1 MFVVA
6 ANQLV
11 IAVCDGSTGAA
22 SIMASPVCMPIGCPS
37 IPLTDNGTGQR
48 SFTGCSK
55 NLLVQP
61 KIQVNSQRALQ
72 DTQREGVPLFASK
85 KKFDEMGHPHLL
97 LDEMGLD
104 EMGINLPD
112 FTDISEEVSL
122 LCL

>member
-1 MFVVA
+1 MGVFVVA

-11 IAVCDGSTGAA
+11 IAVCDGSTRAA

-61 KIQVNSQRALQ
+61 NIQDNSQRTYRILKEKVYHYLHQ
-72 DTQREGVPLFASK
+72 K
-85 KKFDEMGHPHLL
+85 KKKLYEMGHLHLL
-97 LDEMGLD
+97 LDEIPCMSFIWGLGHYVA
-104 EMGINLPD
+104 E
-112 FTDISEEVSL
+112 FEH
-122 LCL
+122 

>member
-61 KIQVNSQRALQ
+61 NIQVNSQRTLQ

-85 KKFDEMGHPHLL
+85 KMGHLHLL

-104 EMGINLPD
+104 EMGINLSFLAQD
-112 FTDISEEVSL
+112 T
-122 LCL
+122 